1 MAKFPRGAGEILM
14 ELDPGPDSTKDPM
27 LPLAVQPRVGESSHR
42 YLLVSASLLWYAL
55 STIQIP
61 S

>member
-42 YLLVSASLLWYAL
+42 YLLVSASLL
-55 STIQIP
+55 
-61 S
+61 